1 MHIQNHAYTNKSR
14 HTYVCNIHQLLNTA
28 SFRSKSLLQLF
39 HKFLKRYIKCQHAG
53 MLIMS
58 MLIQERS
65 ACYLRI
71 IWKYLRMKLLLTA
84 ITNGLLKT
92 FSDSFISLDGILS
105 MPVYFL
111 LSIII
116 ESFSWIIS
124 RNCWKVAAP
133 AVGLRLAWLASD

>member
-1 MHIQNHAYTNKSR
+1 MTIHINVCIFKIMHTPIKVGIHMYATYTNCW
-14 HTYVCNIHQLLNTA
+14 TLP
-28 SFRSKSLLQLF
+28 LF
-39 HKFLKRYIKCQHAG
+39 DRKVSYNCFINFWKGG

>member
-1 MHIQNHAYTNKSR
+1 
-14 HTYVCNIHQLLNTA
+14 
-28 SFRSKSLLQLF
+28 
-39 HKFLKRYIKCQHAG
+39 

-116 ESFSWIIS
+116 ESFS
-124 RNCWKVAAP
+124 
-133 AVGLRLAWLASD
+133 